1 MIFTEIWFLRHFS
14 FETGTAIGGK
24 YVWMQVVISAIIIGL
39 ELYADLSKA
48 IVNARNF
55 NILVCVSLWFIN
67 LMAYYQFYTID
78 QGTKKNMELNA
89 LRQKAEMEKEK
100 YHATKLSYD
109 ELRSIRHEIKNHNF
123 YMKALLDEG
132 KTAEA
137 KEYLDR
143 VSSQGTKY

>member
-1 MIFTEIWFLRHFS
+1 MFGAGLDVCGQRDGDAAHFRTAGRIIRVPERIVFCLGAVSDAAGGDGHDFTEIWFLRHFS

-78 QGTKKNMELNA
+78 QGTKKIW
-89 LRQKAEMEKEK
+89 
-100 YHATKLSYD
+100 S
-109 ELRSIRHEIKNHNF
+109 
-123 YMKALLDEG
+123 
-132 KTAEA
+132 
-137 KEYLDR
+137 
-143 VSSQGTKY
+143 